1 MLILECTKKLAD
13 EIKVNL
19 DNISLNADPL
29 YEWHA
34 NLFTFR
40 RRKCCIL
47 MNNETR
53 YCIILYG
60 LKKEHF
66 LDFGRVIITAIEKN
80 FLAEGTDPKIV
91 NQYVESIDKVIY
103 SKTYDRSILGQMND
117 MVFMATNSYLKDED
131 FYQIQLN
138 KKLNQ
143 VPLPKSKYLYGIRGL
158 IDQLGKLR

>member
-1 MLILECTKKLAD
+1 MLILECTKKLVD
-13 EIKVNL
+13 ELKVSL
-19 DNISLNADPL
+19 DVLSFHGDPL

-34 NLFTFR
+34 NKFIYR

-47 MNNETR
+47 MNNKTR

-66 LDFGRVIITAIEKN
+66 LDFGRTVVLAIENN
-80 FLAEGTDPKIV
+80 FLAEGLKPKVVSGYLENI
-91 NQYVESIDKVIY
+91 QKVIY
-103 SKTYDRSILGQMND
+103 TKTYDRSILGQMND
-117 MVFMATNSYLKDED
+117 MVFLATNAYFKDED
-131 FYQIQLN
+131 FYQLELN

-158 IDQLGKLR
+158 RDQLEN